1 MPGFSPSRIAD
12 LLAADPYARSLGVE
26 LVSVT
31 DDEIVVGLTV
41 LPHHVNFLGVGH
53 GGLVFSLADC
63 AFSLA
68 SNNAGDRAV
77 AIDTH
82 LVLTAAA
89 KPGDLLRASV
99 VETSR
104 GRTLG
109 TYRVDV
115 SREDGRK
122 VALFTGT
129 VHITAFGLSAY
140 SFKSASLSKTICADS
155 PTRSSEKQA
164 ASASSVS
171 ATEGSAAS
179 SSCSDCPVSHAVIA

>member
-1 MPGFSPSRIAD
+1 MLGS
-12 LLAADPYARSLGVE
+12 DPYARSLGVE

-31 DDEIVVGLTV
+31 DDEIVVAMVVGE
-41 LPHHVNFLGVGH
+41 PHVNFLGVGH
-53 GGLVFSLADC
+53 GGVVFSLADC

-82 LVLTAAA
+82 LVLTAST
-89 KPGDLLRASV
+89 KPGDRLEASV
-99 VETSR
+99 TETSR

-115 SREDGRK
+115 TRDDGRT

-129 VHITAFGLSAY
+129 VHITPSAET
-140 SFKSASLSKTICADS
+140 S
-155 PTRSSEKQA
+155 
-164 ASASSVS
+164 
-171 ATEGSAAS
+171 
-179 SSCSDCPVSHAVIA
+179 

>member
-1 MPGFSPSRIAD
+1 MLGAD
-12 LLAADPYARSLGVE
+12 AYARSLGVE

-31 DDEIVVGLTV
+31 DGEIVVGLV
-41 LPHHVNFLGVGH
+41 VGDPHTNFLGVGH
-53 GGLVFSLADC
+53 GGMVFSLADC

-82 LVLTAAA
+82 LVLTAATR
-89 KPGDLLRASV
+89 PGDRLTASAT
-99 VETSR
+99 ETSR

-115 SREDGRK
+115 TRDDGRI

-129 VHITAFGLSAY
+129 VHIT
-140 SFKSASLSKTICADS
+140 
-155 PTRSSEKQA
+155 P
-164 ASASSVS
+164 
-171 ATEGSAAS
+171 
-179 SSCSDCPVSHAVIA
+179 SDNH

>member
-1 MPGFSPSRIAD
+1 MLGSDS
-12 LLAADPYARSLGVE
+12 YARSLGVE

-31 DDEIVVGLTV
+31 DDEIVVAMDVGE
-41 LPHHVNFLGVGH
+41 PHVNFLGVGH
-53 GGLVFSLADC
+53 GGVVFSLADC

-82 LVLTAAA
+82 LVLTAST
-89 KPGDLLRASV
+89 KPGDRLEASV
-99 VETSR
+99 TETSR

-115 SREDGRK
+115 TRDDGRT

-129 VHITAFGLSAY
+129 VHITPSAET
-140 SFKSASLSKTICADS
+140 S
-155 PTRSSEKQA
+155 
-164 ASASSVS
+164 
-171 ATEGSAAS
+171 
-179 SSCSDCPVSHAVIA
+179 